1 MSSGRDVVTEKL
13 GNSRFAETPIGEKV
27 LSAMDTTAGARAIKK
42 NGTEDT
48 LATSGTTTTGR
59 TTTTS
64 NTAGTT
70 DPSTGTSY

>member
-1 MSSGRDVVTEKL
+1 
-13 GNSRFAETPIGEKV
+13 
-27 LSAMDTTAGARAIKK
+27 MDTTAGARAIKK

-70 DPSTGTSY
+70 GPSTGTSY